1 MERSDFVS
9 SKLTT
14 CQLSSVLFGSEALV
28 YQVAFSVDFVFLT
41 APAVVSAG
49 GEGERSETELTAETT
64 AEG

>member
-1 MERSDFVS
+1 
-9 SKLTT
+9 L
-14 CQLSSVLFGSEALV
+14 LFGSEALAD
-28 YQVAFSVDFVFLT
+28 QAAFSVDFVFLT